1 MCEQEKEFGAE
12 PRIVVN
18 SIMSKILTTDTAQ
31 SPTQSS
37 TGPLV
42 LKRHTASGDK
52 YYLGIDGGGT
62 KTHAVITDS
71 ECRIAGEGFSGAAN
85 PLRIGL
91 EEAILHVEQAVAD
104 ACAHAGI
111 EIGEIESAC
120 AAIAGINH
128 PIHYHTM
135 KDALDDALQVAGL
148 ELVTDARAA
157 LEGALDGKAGVV
169 VIAGTGSIAIGV
181 NADGRQARA
190 GGFGPTLSD
199 EGSGYYIAQRALKAV
214 VSSFDGR
221 SPKTILA
228 ERICDR
234 LGVADPSDL
243 PGVIYNS
250 DSEPVDIAPLAELVD
265 EAAREGDEVA
275 RQILIAAG
283 RELGRLAAS
292 VIDKLGLH
300 SIAFRVA
307 CVGSVF
313 RSGEVVLEPL
323 REAVSRV
330 APHAEIGPPLHPPA
344 IGAVKLAQKR
354 SELSDVGSD

>member
-1 MCEQEKEFGAE
+1 
-12 PRIVVN
+12 
-18 SIMSKILTTDTAQ
+18 MSKILTTEAAEA
-31 SPTQSS
+31 PAQSS
-37 TGPLV
+37 TGPFAPDE
-42 LKRHTASGDK
+42 RTPSREK
-52 YYLGIDGGGT
+52 YFLGIDGGGT

-71 ECRIAGEGFSGAAN
+71 ECRIVGEGFSGAAN
-85 PLRIGL
+85 PLRVGL
-91 EEAILHVEQAVAD
+91 EEAVSHIDQAVAD
-104 ACAHAGI
+104 ACAQAGI
-111 EIGEIESAC
+111 ELNNIDSAC

-135 KDALDDALQVAGL
+135 KDALDDALHVAGL

-181 NADGRQARA
+181 NADGETARS

-221 SPKTILA
+221 SPKTTLA
-228 ERICDR
+228 GRICNR
-234 LGVADPSDL
+234 LGVAGPSDL

-275 RQILIAAG
+275 RQILTAAG

-292 VIDKLGLH
+292 VIDKLGLQA
-300 SIAFRVA
+300 SAFRVA

-313 RSGEVVLEPL
+313 RSGELVLEPL

-330 APHAEIGPPLHPPA
+330 APHAEIGPPLYPPA
-344 IGAVKLAQKR
+344 IGAVKLAQMQTEAVK
-354 SELSDVGSD
+354 SDA

>member
-1 MCEQEKEFGAE
+1 
-12 PRIVVN
+12 
-18 SIMSKILTTDTAQ
+18 MSKILTNRSAA
-31 SPTQSS
+31 PIQSS

-42 LKRHTASGDK
+42 LDHRPSSSER
-52 YYLGIDGGGT
+52 YFLGIDGGGT

-71 ECRIAGEGFSGAAN
+71 RCRTVGEGYGGAAN

-91 EEAILHVEQAVAD
+91 EEAVLHIEQAVAD
-104 ACAHAGI
+104 ACAQAGI
-111 EIGEIESAC
+111 EPGDIEFAC

-135 KDALDDALQVAGL
+135 KDALDEALSVRGL

-157 LEGALDGKAGVV
+157 LEGALDGKPGVV

-181 NADGRQARA
+181 NTKGQQARS

-221 SPKTILA
+221 SPGTTLA
-228 ERICDR
+228 DRICKR

-275 RQILIAAG
+275 RQILTAAG
-283 RELGRLAAS
+283 RELGRLAVS
-292 VIDKLGLH
+292 VIDKLDLN
-300 SIAFRVA
+300 SSAFRVA

-313 RSGEVVLEPL
+313 RSGELVLDPL
-323 REAVSRV
+323 REAVMRV
-330 APHAEIGPPLHPPA
+330 APHAEIGPPLHTPA
-344 IGAVKLAQKR
+344 IGAVMLAQER
-354 SELSDVGSD
+354 SELSDVRSE

>member
-1 MCEQEKEFGAE
+1 
-12 PRIVVN
+12 
-18 SIMSKILTTDTAQ
+18 MSKILTTDTAEA
-31 SPTQSS
+31 PTQSS
-37 TGPLV
+37 PGQLALDQHAPAR
-42 LKRHTASGDK
+42 KK
-52 YYLGIDGGGT
+52 YFLGIDGGGT

-71 ECRIAGEGFSGAAN
+71 ECRMIGEGFSGAAN
-85 PLRIGL
+85 PLRVGL
-91 EEAILHVEQAVAD
+91 EEAVSHIDQAVAD
-104 ACAHAGI
+104 ACAQAGI
-111 EIGEIESAC
+111 ELGNIDSAC

-135 KDALDDALQVAGL
+135 KDALDEALQVAGL

-181 NADGRQARA
+181 NQDGQTARA

-221 SPKTILA
+221 SQKTTLA
-228 ERICDR
+228 ERICNR
-234 LGVADPSDL
+234 LGVAGPSDL

-265 EAAREGDEVA
+265 EAAQEGDEVA
-275 RQILIAAG
+275 RQILTAAG
-283 RELGRLAAS
+283 GELGRLAAS
-292 VIDKLGLH
+292 VIEKLGLH
-300 SIAFRVA
+300 SSAFRVA

-313 RSGEVVLEPL
+313 RSGEFVLESL
-323 REAVSRV
+323 REAVSRI
-330 APHAEIGPPLHPPA
+330 APNAEIGPPLYPPA
-344 IGAVKLAQKR
+344 IGAVKLAQNRCEMSGVR
-354 SELSDVGSD
+354 SE